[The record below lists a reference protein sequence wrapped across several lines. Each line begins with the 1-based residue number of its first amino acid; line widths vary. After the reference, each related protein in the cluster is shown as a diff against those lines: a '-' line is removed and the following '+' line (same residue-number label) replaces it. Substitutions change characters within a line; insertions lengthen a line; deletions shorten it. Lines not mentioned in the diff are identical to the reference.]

1 MLSMFRAFF
10 LLCLATQ
17 MVGQTS
23 TETPNNASVEAPN
36 VAPAVTAKPEAV
48 ANDPIVAA
56 RALIK
61 AGKYA
66 DATKSFQV
74 LVERNPGSSDAQ
86 GGLMESLLRSEHI
99 EEAQAAMKSAI
110 AAAPQSA
117 LVHAA
122 AGNIHFRAGSF
133 GEAESEYR
141 TALKL
146 DAGSSQAT
154 FGIARM
160 MEMVFMNRRASMMYA
175 KAHELAPDDSEMFHA
190 WLATLPRTEKLAAL
204 KKFVAD
210 HPSERDDNYQK
221 YLEAQGDKK
230 TWVLDSELKPT
241 EIKMQPYGR
250 NLVGV
255 EDIRRSGPMTISKG
269 YGLQVKFNDGASA
282 VLLLDTG
289 AGGIVIGNKLA
300 ERAHAVKIADTF
312 IGGIGDQG
320 PIRSY
325 RAWIDKITI
334 GSVQFSNC
342 IVTVSSKKDVA
353 DEAGLIGADVFRK
366 FLVTLDFKEMRLQLS
381 PLPKNPALAA
391 TDDEGPQDRYIA
403 PEMQSFTKFYHFG
416 HDILVPVIVNDK
428 ETANFILDT
437 GADLNSMDTKLAQRV
452 TKATAEDEYRMKGVS
467 GRVTEVLTGR
477 KAILM
482 FAKMRI
488 ESHDLPVFPFDNTSA
503 NEGTEIAGL
512 IGIRTLVQTKM
523 TIDYRDG
530 LVNLEPYNLKQAHE

>member
-1 MLSMFRAFF
+1 MLPMFRALF
-10 LLCLATQ
+10 LLFLATGLA
-17 MVGQTS
+17 GQTS
-23 TETPNNASVEAPN
+23 TETPKNAATEAANVTPSVI
-36 VAPAVTAKPEAV
+36 AKPEAGV
-48 ANDPIVAA
+48 NDPFVAA

-61 AGKYA
+61 SGKYA
-66 DATKSFQV
+66 DATKSFRA
-74 LVERNPGSSDAQ
+74 LVEKNPASAEAQ
-86 GGLMESLLRSEHI
+86 SGLMESLLRSEHI
-99 EEAQAAMKSAI
+99 EDAQAAMKAAI

-117 LVHAA
+117 LVHAV

-141 TALKL
+141 AALKL
-146 DAGSSQAT
+146 DGNSPQAT
-154 FGIARM
+154 FGLARM
-160 MEMVFMNRRASMMYA
+160 MEMVSMNKRASAMYT

-190 WLATLPRTEKLAAL
+190 WLATLPRTERLAAL

-210 HPSERDDNYQK
+210 HPSERDDNYLK

-230 TWVLDSELKPT
+230 VWFLDSETKAT
-241 EIKMQPYGR
+241 EIKLQPYGR

-255 EDIRRSGPMTISKG
+255 EDIKRSGPMTISTG

-300 ERAHAVKIADTF
+300 ERAHAVRIAETF

-325 RAWIDKITI
+325 RAWVDKITI
-334 GSVQFSNC
+334 GSLTFRNC
-342 IVTVSSKKDVA
+342 IVTVSSKNDIV
-353 DEAGLIGADVFRK
+353 DEAGLIGADVFKK
-366 FLVTLDFKEMRLQLS
+366 FLITLDFKELKMQLS

-391 TDDEGPQDRYIA
+391 VDDDAPQDRYIA
-403 PEMQSFTKFYHFG
+403 PEMQSFTKFYSFG
-416 HDILVPVIVNDK
+416 HDIVVPVVVNDK

-437 GADLNSMDTKLAQRV
+437 GAGINSMDTKLAQRV

-467 GRVTEVLTGR
+467 GKVAEVLTGR

-488 ESHDLPVFPFDNTSA
+488 ESHDLPVFSYDNTSA

-530 LVNLEPYNLKQAHE
+530 LVNLEPYNPK